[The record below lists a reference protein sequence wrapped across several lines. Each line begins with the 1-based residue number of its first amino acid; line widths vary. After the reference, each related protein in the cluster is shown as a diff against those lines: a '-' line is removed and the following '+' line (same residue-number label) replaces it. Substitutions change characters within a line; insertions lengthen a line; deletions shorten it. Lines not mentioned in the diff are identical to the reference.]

1 MELMQYKYDQ
11 WQDYYNR
18 KRRHGGYGMNRMT
31 PYQKIAS
38 TLFLSLNNINYPQ
51 NVTLT
56 LQPYIS

>member
-1 MELMQYKYDQ
+1 
-11 WQDYYNR
+11 
-18 KRRHGGYGMNRMT
+18 MT

-56 LQPYIS
+56 VQSYII

>member
-1 MELMQYKYDQ
+1 MD
-11 WQDYYNR
+11 
-18 KRRHGGYGMNRMT
+18 RMT

-56 LQPYIS
+56 LQPYKFLIFKIFMI

>member
-1 MELMQYKYDQ
+1 MQYKYNQ

-18 KRRHGGYGMNRMT
+18 KRGYGGYGMNRMT

-56 LQPYIS
+56 L